1 MIIVI
6 RIAGMVEIPNNVT
19 ETLFR
24 MRLRRKYCAVL
35 LQDNEETKK
44 LLRHVR
50 NHVAYGAIDAETLRD
65 LILKRGKLINKKK
78 IDLLTANKIIEGLDK
93 KGLEAL
99 GVKPFFRL
107 APPVKGIDTKIHFGR
122 KKGVLGDNGKEIN
135 ALVRRML

>member
-6 RIAGMVEIPNNVT
+6 RIAGMVEIPDNVT

-35 LQDNEETKK
+35 LKEDEKSLAVLK
-44 LLRHVR
+44 YVR
-50 NHVAYGAIDAETLRD
+50 NHVAYGKIDSETLKE

-78 IDLLTANKIIEGLDK
+78 MDLITASKIVEGLDK
-93 KGLEAL
+93 KGLEEL

-122 KKGVLGDNGKEIN
+122 RKGVLGDNGKDIN
-135 ALVRRML
+135 ELVRRML